1 MNFPLSIPVV
11 ADLSCFFALLV
22 RIWYSCDK
30 KILAGSRFDECVV
43 KTSRR
48 ILREK
53 EEEETTKGKKGK
65 ANGR

>member
-11 ADLSCFFALLV
+11 ADLSCFALLV

-30 KILAGSRFDECVV
+30 KILAGSHFDECV

-53 EEEETTKGKKGK
+53 EEEEEEATKGKKEK

>member
-11 ADLSCFFALLV
+11 ADLSCFALLV

-30 KILAGSRFDECVV
+30 KILARSRFDECVV

-53 EEEETTKGKKGK
+53 EEEETTKGKNGK